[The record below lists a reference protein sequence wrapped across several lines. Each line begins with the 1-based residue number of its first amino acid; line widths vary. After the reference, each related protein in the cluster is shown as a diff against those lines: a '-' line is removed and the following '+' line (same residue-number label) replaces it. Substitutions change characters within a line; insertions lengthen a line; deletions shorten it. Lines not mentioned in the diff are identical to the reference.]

1 MSCIMFMR
9 HEHVLS
15 YLSTYFHTASFVVP
29 NNTLYCFYVCMFLL
43 DIREI
48 KKMRLDKYL
57 GGACFE
63 S

>member
-1 MSCIMFMR
+1 MFMR

-15 YLSTYFHTASFVVP
+15 FLSVYFQTASFVVP
-29 NNTLYCFYVCMFLL
+29 NKIFYFFYVCVFSL

-57 GGACFE
+57 AGAWFE